1 MRRERRVS
9 HVKLIYDAKRGVM
22 VPREGMGDGEPA
34 CAARICYVDDSRTSS
49 YVTLK
54 ILRQYG
60 YEVDAFHSAEEA
72 LDALMER
79 DYDLLLTDL
88 VLSHGEGMNGD
99 GLVRVL
105 RRCGLAEKA
114 RMPAVVITGDRDEGV
129 VERLHQV
136 GADEVLVK
144 PFKGKELNQVL
155 RRLLARQEP
164 PPVLQQPVGRAEE
177 IAQHRREGPAE
188 PVDEVPSTAETAAH
202 EPVEPSEVVTQVI
215 DGFDDFERPSIFSGL
230 GDPLKARRLAAPGP
244 SSPAFSEPATEPPF
258 EPPGRSPEP
267 PPTGEGSAARDMP
280 PPSEPVPEPPP
291 PKAAPP
297 PPRREVSPSPPGSDP
312 LSEESGLQED
322 SLLSLLDDFESRPA
336 QEDSLPARPRRA
348 MAIPLL
354 LLLALLLSAIGYGAW
369 TWWQGREPEVRL
381 TEVIAG
387 PIYDVIHAAGR
398 VVSDRFV
405 DVTSHDPGQLVE
417 VLVKEGDRVEGGQL
431 LARMDDQEARMR
443 VKRMEATLI
452 SLEEEVARAEKIR
465 ERLRKAYQVGAVS
478 RQSLDDAEADWTTA
492 SARLSV
498 AQEELAAARLALER
512 TRIKAPFAG
521 VVTEVKAHAGQWI
534 APPQPILHLVD
545 ESRKVVRLRVDAAD
559 SGRLAPGQTVVLSSE
574 AFPDRRWRE
583 KVIRIAPSSN
593 ANVVEVEVSLGRN
606 APPLRLGQPVSGE
619 IRIHGRDR
627 AVKLP
632 LEALVERDGRSM
644 VMLVRDGRI
653 RYQPVEVGIEDFTHV
668 EVRSG
673 LQPGDRVVLPQG
685 RLLPE
690 GQAVRVVGLD
700 G

>member
-9 HVKLIYDAKRGVM
+9 HVKLIYDARRGVM
-22 VPREGMGDGEPA
+22 VPRGGMGDGEPA
-34 CAARICYVDDSRTSS
+34 RAARICYVDDSRTSS

-60 YEVDAFHSAEEA
+60 YEVEAFHSAEDA

-105 RRCGLAEKA
+105 RRCGLEDKA
-114 RMPAVVITGDRDEGV
+114 RMPAVVITGDQEEGLV
-129 VERLHQV
+129 ARLHEA

-155 RRLLARQEP
+155 RRLLARQEA
-164 PPVLQQPVGRAEE
+164 PPVLQQPVGRAGE
-177 IAQHRREGPAE
+177 IALPRRQQSGQSVDETPPPPETPEEQTAE
-188 PVDEVPSTAETAAH
+188 PG
-202 EPVEPSEVVTQVI
+202 EVVTQII
-215 DGFDDFERPSIFSGL
+215 DGFDDFERPSIFSDL
-230 GDPLKARRLAAPGP
+230 EDPLRARRPAAPVPPPAPEEKAEADPETASPVSRP
-244 SSPAFSEPATEPPF
+244 SSPSAEPAPHAASPPIDS
-258 EPPGRSPEP
+258 SP
-267 PPTGEGSAARDMP
+267 S
-280 PPSEPVPEPPP
+280 S
-291 PKAAPP
+291 P
-297 PPRREVSPSPPGSDP
+297 PPRRETAPPPPPPPGETETLEAAAP
-312 LSEESGLQED
+312 LPDGGLQEE
-322 SLLSLLDDFESRPA
+322 SLLSLLDDFEPRSSL
-336 QEDSLPARPRRA
+336 QEPPPSRPRRA

-354 LLLALLLSAIGYGAW
+354 LLLALVLSAVGYGAW
-369 TWWQGREPEVRL
+369 VWWQGREPEVRL
-381 TEVIAG
+381 TEVTVG
-387 PIYDVIHAAGR
+387 PIYDAIHAAGR

-417 VLVKEGDRVEGGQL
+417 VLVKEGDRVEAGRL

-452 SLEEEVARAEKIR
+452 SLEEEVSRANKIR
-465 ERLRKAYQVGAVS
+465 ERLRRAYEVGAVS

-512 TRIKAPFAG
+512 TRIKAPFSG

-545 ESRKVVRLRVDAAD
+545 DQRKVVRLRVDAAD

-583 KVIRIAPSSN
+583 KVIRIAPSSS

-619 IRIHGRDR
+619 IRIHGRER

-632 LEALVERDGRSM
+632 LEALVEDAGRPM
-644 VMLVRDGRI
+644 VLLVRDGRI

-668 EVRSG
+668 EIRSG
-673 LQPGDRVVLPQG
+673 LRPGDRVVLPQG
-685 RLLPE
+685 RVLPE